1 MSKISWD
8 EKICQ
13 HAGHC
18 VNNLPQV
25 FKIENDQ
32 FVIKENGAG
41 VEEIKTVVKGCPSG
55 ALKYND

>member
-13 HAGHC
+13 HAGNC
-18 VNNLPQV
+18 VNGLPQV
-25 FKIENDQ
+25 FKVENNQ
-32 FVIKENGAG
+32 FVIKENAAG
-41 VEEIKTVVKGCPSG
+41 VEEVKAVIKSCPSG